1 MGECLQRCDGD
12 ARARVVARVFD
23 HGALE
28 QQPIAGALRVPPADA
43 ALVIES
49 CATGYQLSAQFFGTS
64 LGRLGRAD
72 VVVGLTDLLIG
83 RAP

>member
-1 MGECLQRCDGD
+1 M
-12 ARARVVARVFD
+12 
-23 HGALE
+23 
-28 QQPIAGALRVPPADA
+28 
-43 ALVIES
+43 IES